1 MTKTT
6 LSFEASENSVI
17 TKNDHKNV
25 PGKVLQSNVYQ
36 IPRVIL
42 FCLLGETIQKPHTM
56 SM

>member
-42 FCLLGETIQKPHTM
+42 FCLLWETIQKPHTM
-56 SM
+56 SI